1 MSAEAEVMHY
11 AITEISKNK
20 RGLYILNRA
29 VRKANMRTAFFVGV
43 TIATGIIALSEIS
56 KSKRRIEA
64 LEKELKNEKKRE
76 LGFKTAKLLYSERG

>member
-1 MSAEAEVMHY
+1 MSAEAEVMYY

-29 VRKANMRTAFFVGV
+29 VRKANIRTAFFVGV

-64 LEKELKNEKKRE
+64 LEKELKNEKKKGARIQDS
-76 LGFKTAKLLYSERG
+76 KTFIF